1 MYSYS
6 GLWKGQAWIS
16 FSYFNTLAE
25 FKNQQ
30 PISKVG
36 DHNYSYILEELNTKI
51 LGKFMQV
58 EKQCFL
64 KWILEGIK

>member
-6 GLWKGQAWIS
+6 GLWKGQGWIS

-36 DHNYSYILEELNTKI
+36 DHNYSDILEELPTQKYWVNLCK
-51 LGKFMQV
+51 
-58 EKQCFL
+58 L
-64 KWILEGIK
+64 KSNAF